1 MAADPKPADTAARTT
16 VSALAVPVPRRAGL
30 GRGAVIG
37 AALWVLGL
45 ALPAVLDSSW
55 VSVAAIFAIYAIS
68 ALSEDVILGRGG
80 MFDMGHAVYFGVGAY
95 VTAIL
100 NTEFGW
106 PVLATL
112 PAAILLAAAI
122 GALLAGPLIRLRGDY
137 LLVATIGFNA
147 IFVLAMQNDLGG
159 LTGGSDGLTG
169 LDVPSLF
176 GVQLV
181 SQQAMFWLDWV
192 VLGGVL
198 VLMRNLDRCEFGRT
212 LRYLKQDELAA
223 TTLGVN
229 ARAAKTLAFAIGAG
243 LAGLAG
249 TLFAVQLST
258 VGPSSFVFTESVT
271 LFAIVIVGGQ
281 GSIPGVLLGTALM
294 FVVPQIFRDFAQYR
308 YFVFGFAMVA
318 VMVLRPQGLWPR
330 RGRVA

>member
-1 MAADPKPADTAARTT
+1 MPPPAKSAEAAIAESISGTPTQAANR
-16 VSALAVPVPRRAGL
+16 SGFRRSEAIGL
-30 GRGAVIG
+30 TLWVIG
-37 AALWVLGL
+37 FGV
-45 ALPAVLDSSW
+45 PAVLNTTW
-55 VSVAAIFAIYAIS
+55 VSVAAIFAIYAIT

-80 MFDMGHAVYFGVGAY
+80 MFDMGHAVYLGIGAY

-100 NTEFGW
+100 NIEFGW
-106 PVLATL
+106 PIFATM
-112 PAAILLAAAI
+112 PPAILLSAAI

-147 IFVLAMQNDLGG
+147 IFVLAMENNLAGV
-159 LTGGSDGLTG
+159 TGGSDGLTG

-176 GVQLV
+176 GLQFV
-181 SQQAMFWLDWV
+181 SQSAMFWLDWV
-192 VLGGVL
+192 LLGVVLL
-198 VLMRNLDRCEFGRT
+198 LMRNLDRCELGRT

-229 ARAAKTLAFAIGAG
+229 ARASKTVAFAIGAG

-249 TLFAVQLST
+249 SLFAVQLST

-308 YFVFGFAMVA
+308 YFVFGIAMVA

-330 RGRVA
+330 RRIAA

>member
-1 MAADPKPADTAARTT
+1 MSAAMHVSPTRRTGIR
-16 VSALAVPVPRRAGL
+16 SGEAIGFALWIIGL
-30 GRGAVIG
+30 GI
-37 AALWVLGL
+37 
-45 ALPAVLDSSW
+45 PAMLDSAW
-55 VSVAAIFAIYAIS
+55 VSVAAIFAIYAIT

-80 MFDMGHAVYFGVGAY
+80 MYDMGHAVYLGIGAY
-95 VTAIL
+95 TTGIL
-100 NTEFGW
+100 NTAFGW
-106 PVLATL
+106 PIFATM
-112 PAAILLAAAI
+112 PAAILLAAAV

-137 LLVATIGFNA
+137 LLVATIGFNG
-147 IFVLAMQNDLGG
+147 IFVLAMQNNLFG
-159 LTGGSDGLTG
+159 LTGGSDGLFG
-169 LDVPSLF
+169 LDVPRLF
-176 GVQLV
+176 GLQLA
-181 SQQAMFWLDWV
+181 SQSAMFWLDWI

-198 VLMRNLDRCEFGRT
+198 LLMRNLDRCELGRT

-223 TTLGVN
+223 TTIGVD

-294 FVVPQIFRDFAQYR
+294 FVVPQIFRNLAEYR
-308 YFVFGFAMVA
+308 YFAFGIAMIA

-330 RGRVA
+330 RRLAT

>member
-1 MAADPKPADTAARTT
+1 MAASAETTTATPTPAARRPSFRT
-16 VSALAVPVPRRAGL
+16 SEA
-30 GRGAVIG
+30 IG
-37 AALWVLGL
+37 VALWVL
-45 ALPAVLDSSW
+45 ALGVPAVLNSTW
-55 VSVAAIFAIYAIS
+55 VSVAAIFAIYAIT
-68 ALSEDVILGRGG
+68 ALSEDIILGRGG
-80 MFDMGHAVYFGVGAY
+80 MFDMGHAVYLGIGAY
-95 VTAIL
+95 VTGIL

-106 PVLATL
+106 PIFATI
-112 PAAILLAAAI
+112 PAAILLAAAV
-122 GALLAGPLIRLRGDY
+122 GALLAAPLIRLRGDY

-147 IFVLAMQNDLGG
+147 IFVLAMQNNLAGV
-159 LTGGSDGLTG
+159 TGGSDGLFG
-169 LDVPSLF
+169 LDVPRIF
-176 GVQLV
+176 GLQLA
-181 SQQAMFWLDWV
+181 SQSAMFWLDWV
-192 VLGGVL
+192 VLGVAL
-198 VLMRNLDRCEFGRT
+198 LLMRNLERCELGRT

-223 TTLGVN
+223 TTLGVD

-249 TLFAVQLST
+249 SLFAVQLSS

-308 YFVFGFAMVA
+308 YFVFGFAMIA

-330 RGRVA
+330 RRIAA

>member
-1 MAADPKPADTAARTT
+1 MAESAEIATTAPLPA
-16 VSALAVPVPRRAGL
+16 SRRSGFHTS
-30 GRGAVIG
+30 GAV
-37 AALWVLGL
+37 GL
-45 ALPAVLDSSW
+45 ALWAIALGVPAVLNSTW
-55 VSVAAIFAIYAIS
+55 VSVAAIFAIYAIT
-68 ALSEDVILGRGG
+68 ALSEDIILGRGG
-80 MFDMGHAVYFGVGAY
+80 MFDMGHAVYLGIGAY
-95 VTAIL
+95 VTGIL

-106 PVLATL
+106 PIFATM
-112 PAAILLAAAI
+112 PAAILLAAAV
-122 GALLAGPLIRLRGDY
+122 GALLAAPLIRLRGDY

-147 IFVLAMQNDLGG
+147 IFVLAMQNNLGG
-159 LTGGSDGLTG
+159 ITGGSDGLFG
-169 LDVPSLF
+169 LDVPRIF
-176 GVQLV
+176 GLQLA
-181 SQQAMFWLDWV
+181 SQPAMFWLDWV
-192 VLGGVL
+192 VLGGAL
-198 VLMRNLDRCEFGRT
+198 LLMRNLERCELGRT

-223 TTLGVN
+223 TTLGVD

-249 TLFAVQLST
+249 SLFAVQLSS

-308 YFVFGFAMVA
+308 YFVFGFAMIV

-330 RGRVA
+330 RRTAV

>member
-1 MAADPKPADTAARTT
+1 MAAPLETATGAATLSATRRPRFRLAEAIGIALWII
-16 VSALAVPVPRRAGL
+16 ALAIPEL
-30 GRGAVIG
+30 
-37 AALWVLGL
+37 LN
-45 ALPAVLDSSW
+45 STW
-55 VSVAAIFAIYAIS
+55 VSVAAIFAIYAIT

-80 MFDMGHAVYFGVGAY
+80 MFDMGHAVYLGLGAY
-95 VTAIL
+95 ATGIL

-106 PVLATL
+106 PIFATM
-112 PAAILLAAAI
+112 PAAILLAAAL
-122 GALLAGPLIRLRGDY
+122 GALLAAPLIRLRGDY

-147 IFVLAMQNDLGG
+147 IFILAAENNLFGI
-159 LTGGSDGLTG
+159 TGGSDGLFG
-169 LDVPSLF
+169 LDVPRLF
-176 GVQLV
+176 GLQLA
-181 SQQAMFWLDWV
+181 SQSAMFWLDWI
-192 VLGGVL
+192 VLGFVL
-198 VLMRNLDRCEFGRT
+198 LLMRNLDRCELGRT

-223 TTLGVN
+223 TTLGVD

-249 TLFAVQLST
+249 SLFAVQLSS

-294 FVVPQIFRDFAQYR
+294 FVVPQIFRDLAEYR
-308 YFVFGFAMVA
+308 YFAFGFAMIA

-330 RGRVA
+330 RRIAA